1 MPKTERFTFKLDEEE
16 RRLLAL
22 LARRL
27 QRTQSDTLR
36 CLIWRAAMERGG
48 WGERERGAELL
59 GIVGDWEVPFSE
71 AGEEPF

>member
-36 CLIWRAAMERGG
+36 RLIRRAAMGRGG
-48 WGERERGAELL
+48 WGGRERGE
-59 GIVGDWEVPFSE
+59 
-71 AGEEPF
+71 